1 MPVRIT
7 IHFIA
12 TLSQIKLLIFF
23 FSERRVASHVERRR
37 VTGVD
42 PVSVRQQAGLAKRHE
57 CCRDDRQA
65 WLARPSPQT
74 VVHTSLL
81 RHDRR
86 WPVRGLRLAVCD
98 SAEEEINGVTMQ
110 ETYDRKERGM
120 KCNYFGDK
128 KNRQVR
134 ARRSFPGWRA
144 RGVYACSGV
153 SLHIYNSFSCAVCMH
168 AISFFS
174 WCRSCCLASSF
185 AELLHIFDAFLSII
199 KSPPCQY

>member
-1 MPVRIT
+1 MPVRLL
-7 IHFIA
+7 FIS
-12 TLSQIKLLIFF
+12 LRLFYKLNCLFIF

-144 RGVYACSGV
+144 RGVYVCSGV
-153 SLHIYNSFSCAVCMH
+153 SLHI
-168 AISFFS
+168 
-174 WCRSCCLASSF
+174 
-185 AELLHIFDAFLSII
+185 
-199 KSPPCQY
+199 